1 MLPIGCMRM
10 PSYLVQFRAQSI
22 SGTARFVPSLEC
34 PQHCVGQTFDVEV
47 NQESVTD
54 FEVLVCAP
62 QLEATITALPTP
74 GDYLVHGTVTSVLH
88 IQEPQGSFLV
98 SIVAGDAHFTL
109 SSCETGL
116 SNLTKG
122 NAVAFIAHDLS
133 FWDEA
138 I

>member
-54 FEVLVCAP
+54 FEVLVCA
-62 QLEATITALPTP
+62 QMAAITALTTP
-74 GDYLVHGTVTSVLH
+74 GDYLVHGTVTSVFH
-88 IQEPQGSFLV
+88 QEPQGAFLV
-98 SIVAGDAHFTL
+98 GIVAGDAHFTL